1 MIDSPVIE
9 RARRI
14 RGRRA
19 TVDSQRRMALITMI
33 VPAAVLLTVVFL
45 IPIVYSIWQGFEQG
59 SGTVPNH
66 FVGLKNFSA
75 LASQPVFWQALRVS
89 AIFTV
94 ACVAISLAVGLFVAL
109 AVYKKAPGAKVVQG
123 VSIIPWAMPYVAA
136 AMLWTTIFDY
146 QYGPLNWMLKSMH
159 LIGTPA
165 GWLTSPGLALVSVVL
180 VQSWE
185 LFPLAGVM
193 LLAGLQAIPRDRL
206 EAAAIDGAN
215 SFQQLRYVLLPGL
228 RPVSAILTL
237 LLTIWVFGRSF
248 TVIYVLTGGG
258 PINATQTL
266 VIEAYQ
272 QDFQL
277 FDMHTASALGTIIL
291 VISGLLT
298 VAYWRVVLRRR
309 EV

>member
-1 MIDSPVIE
+1 MIASPAIE
-9 RARRI
+9 RARRVF
-14 RGRRA
+14 GRRA
-19 TVDSQRRMALITMI
+19 TVVAQRRIALATMI
-33 VPAAVLLTVVFL
+33 APAAAVLTVVFL
-45 IPIVYSIWQGFEQG
+45 IPIVYSVWQGFEQG
-59 SGTVPNH
+59 SGAVATR
-66 FVGLKNFSA
+66 FVGLKNFTA

-94 ACVAISLAVGLFVAL
+94 ACVAISLALGLFVAL
-109 AVYKKAPGAKVVQG
+109 AVYKRAPAAKLVQG
-123 VSIIPWAMPYVAA
+123 ASVIPWAMPYVAA
-136 AMLWTTIFDY
+136 ALLWTTIFDY
-146 QYGPLNWMLKSMH
+146 QYGPLNWLLKSMH
-159 LIGTPA
+159 IIGRPA
-165 GWLTSPGLALVSVVL
+165 GWLTSTGLALVSVVL

-206 EAAAIDGAN
+206 EAAVVDRAN

-258 PINATQTL
+258 PVNATQTL
-266 VIEAYQ
+266 VIETYQ
-272 QDFQL
+272 QGFQL
-277 FDMHTASALGTIIL
+277 FDMHTAAALGTIIL

-298 VAYWRVVLRRR
+298 VAYWRVVLRRGDA
-309 EV
+309 

>member
-1 MIDSPVIE
+1 MIVTPTIE

-14 RGRRA
+14 MGRPR
-19 TVDSQRRMALITMI
+19 TVASQRRMALGTMI
-33 VPAAVLLTVVFL
+33 APAAVVLTVVFL
-45 IPIVYSIWQGFEQG
+45 IPIIYSIWQGFEQG
-59 SGTVPNH
+59 SGTAAAH
-66 FVGLKNFSA
+66 FVGLKNFRV

-94 ACVAISLAVGLFVAL
+94 ACVAISLAVGLFIAL
-109 AVYKKAPGAKVVQG
+109 AVYKKAPGAKVAQG
-123 VSIIPWAMPYVAA
+123 ASIIPWAMPYVAA
-136 AMLWTTIFDY
+136 ALLWTTIFDY

-159 LIGTPA
+159 LIGRPA
-165 GWLTSPGLALVSVVL
+165 GWLTSPSLALVSVVL

-206 EAAAIDGAN
+206 EAAALDGAN

-258 PINATQTL
+258 PVNATQTL
-266 VIEAYQ
+266 VIETYQ
-272 QDFQL
+272 QGFQL
-277 FDMHTASALGTIIL
+277 FDMHAAAALGTIIL

-298 VAYWRVVLRRR
+298 VGYWRVVLRRR
-309 EV
+309 DV